1 MTLTVPEILVLPPK
15 LNPILTEFDNYQ
27 YFLIDGGRGGGKSQA
42 IGRFILYLCEFRDI
56 RVVCGRETQN
66 SITESVYSIM
76 ADLITK
82 YNLNFEIQAS
92 KIIHRSTGSMINFRG
107 FREQGRF
114 NIQGMEGVDVLWID
128 EAQAITK
135 DTLASLI
142 PTIRKDNSKVIFTM
156 NRHVHN
162 DPAYIN
168 FCNRSDCLHIHI
180 NYDDNPFCTEKLKRE
195 AIECRKLSESD
206 YNHIWLGVPLS
217 QSEDCVFGHE
227 ELMACKNAVYPIRPG
242 YDTKICGVDI
252 ARYGDDKCAVVTLTQ
267 MGALHWEVSFVDQW
281 GHTDLN
287 TTTGRILITST
298 NQNAT
303 KCIIDEDGIGA
314 GPLDTLNKGRGL
326 QHFVG
331 FRNPA
336 LSYQDNKFYGN
347 NRTKNVYKLK
357 DMILAGH
364 ICIRNDDL
372 LAELETLRYTFDHN
386 QRRILISK
394 DKMRKDGVKS
404 PNLADALIM
413 AVSLIGEIKDK
424 QDNMYR
430 PVQRVSADD
439 NLFGIAGVR

>member
-1 MTLTVPEILVLPPK
+1 
-15 LNPILTEFDNYQ
+15 
-27 YFLIDGGRGGGKSQA
+27 
-42 IGRFILYLCEFRDI
+42 
-56 RVVCGRETQN
+56 
-66 SITESVYSIM
+66 
-76 ADLITK
+76 
-82 YNLNFEIQAS
+82 
-92 KIIHRSTGSMINFRG
+92 
-107 FREQGRF
+107 
-114 NIQGMEGVDVLWID
+114 
-128 EAQAITK
+128 
-135 DTLASLI
+135 
-142 PTIRKDNSKVIFTM
+142 
-156 NRHVHN
+156 
-162 DPAYIN
+162 
-168 FCNRSDCLHIHI
+168 
-180 NYDDNPFCTEKLKRE
+180 
-195 AIECRKLSESD
+195 
-206 YNHIWLGVPLS
+206 
-217 QSEDCVFGHE
+217 
-227 ELMACKNAVYPIRPG
+227 MACPLLLKLTFLYFGPG

-326 QHFVG
+326 EHFVG

-430 PVQRVSADD
+430 PVQRASADD
-439 NLFGIAGVR
+439 NLFALAGVR